1 MYDYKEANK
10 ELFFGLSVRPLPVDM
25 KVAPVL
31 GLQGKANVKSIK
43 LTGISVGGLVQ
54 VNTSLKITGAVTPD
68 FDDKT
73 SG

>member
-1 MYDYKEANK
+1 M
-10 ELFFGLSVRPLPVDM
+10 SQS
-25 KVAPVL
+25 PVL

-73 SG
+73 GA